1 MTASNPSVLSSF
13 KDPAARTVMMASFA
27 VLILQAVI
35 LAVMGRP
42 WICNCGEIK
51 LWHGVVESSGNSQH
65 LTDWYTF
72 THIVHG
78 FLFYGLLH
86 WLTPSWSLP
95 QRLLAAIA
103 IEVTWE
109 VVENSSFI
117 IERYRAETIS
127 LDYYGDSILNSVADA
142 VTMIVGFLL
151 AAVWPV
157 WLSIAVVLGLEIFLA
172 LAIRDNLL
180 LNIIMLVWPLDAI
193 KTWQAGGGV
202 I

>member
-1 MTASNPSVLSSF
+1 MAQPSSPIFTQL
-13 KDPAARTVMMASFA
+13 KDPAARLVVVASFA
-27 VLILQAVI
+27 VLFIQAVT

-42 WICNCGEIK
+42 WICTCGDIK
-51 LWHGVVESSGNSQH
+51 LWHGVVNSSGNSQH

-78 FLFYGLLH
+78 FLFYALLH

-109 VVENSSFI
+109 VIENSSFI
-117 IERYRAETIS
+117 IERYRAATIS
-127 LDYYGDSILNSVADA
+127 LDYFGDSIVNSVADTVA
-142 VTMIVGFLL
+142 MIVGFLL

-157 WLSIAVVLGLEIFLA
+157 WLSVVTVIGLETFLA

-180 LNIIMLVWPLDAI
+180 LNIIMLVWPLEAI
-193 KTWQAGGGV
+193 KVWQSAG
-202 I
+202 

>member
-1 MTASNPSVLSSF
+1 MTNFTQSLRTSLE
-13 KDPAARTVMMASFA
+13 DPAARLVVGGCFA
-27 VLILQAVI
+27 LLIFQAVT

-42 WICNCGEIK
+42 WICTCGEIK
-51 LWHGVVESSGNSQH
+51 LWHGVVKSSGNSQH
-65 LTDWYTF
+65 LSDWYTF

-78 FLFYGLLH
+78 FLFYALLH
-86 WLTPSWSLP
+86 WLTPKWSFL

-109 VVENSSFI
+109 VIENSSFI
-117 IERYRAETIS
+117 IDRYRAETIS
-127 LDYYGDSILNSVADA
+127 FDYYGDSIINSVADTVA
-142 VTMIVGFLL
+142 MIVGFIL

-172 LAIRDNLL
+172 IAIRDNLF

-193 KTWQAGGGV
+193 KAWQSAGAPL
-202 I
+202 

>member
-1 MTASNPSVLSSF
+1 MPQSNSPVFSQF
-13 KDPAARTVMMASFA
+13 NDPAARLVVGASLA
-27 VLILQAVI
+27 ILVLQAVT

-42 WICNCGEIK
+42 WICTCGDIK
-51 LWHGVVESSGNSQH
+51 LWHGVVNSSGNSQH

-78 FLFYGLLH
+78 FLFYALLH
-86 WLTPSWSLP
+86 WLTPNWTLP

-127 LDYYGDSILNSVADA
+127 LDYFGDSIVNSVADTA
-142 VTMIVGFLL
+142 AMIVGFFI

-157 WLSIAVVLGLEIFLA
+157 WLSVATVIGLEIYLA
-172 LAIRDNLL
+172 IAIRDNLL

-193 KTWQAGGGV
+193 KVWQSAG
-202 I
+202 

>member
-1 MTASNPSVLSSF
+1 MPKSLSSVLSQF
-13 KDPAARTVMMASFA
+13 NDPAARLVVAASFA
-27 VLILQAVI
+27 VLILQAVA

-42 WICNCGEIK
+42 WICTCGDIK
-51 LWHGVVESSGNSQH
+51 LWHGVVNSSGNSQH

-78 FLFYGLLH
+78 FFFYALLH
-86 WLTPSWSLP
+86 WLTPNWTLP

-103 IEVTWE
+103 IEVAWE

-127 LDYYGDSILNSVADA
+127 LDYFGDSIVNSVADTVA
-142 VTMIVGFLL
+142 MIVGFVI

-157 WLSIAVVLGLEIFLA
+157 WLSVATVIGLEIFLA
-172 LAIRDNLL
+172 IAIRDNLL

-193 KTWQAGGGV
+193 KVWQSAG
-202 I
+202 